1 MQSSETRTN
10 KSEPVSENKKW
21 ATSNT
26 TNHDMDKSKPP
37 PIPEVKMDFKYK
49 EEEILIDLHAHLR
62 STYDEHYIAEN
73 GVECFDA
80 WIALGEAG
88 PTFRN
93 TAIKYL
99 WRYGKKGGKD
109 KNDLMKAMHYIQMY
123 LYVEHYKDE
132 N

>member
-1 MQSSETRTN
+1 MSSSETRSN
-10 KSEPVSENKKW
+10 KNEPADNKKW

-26 TNHDMDKSKPP
+26 MGADKPKPP
-37 PIPEVKMDFKYK
+37 PIPEVKMEFKYK
-49 EEEILIDLHAHLR
+49 EEEILVDLHQHLKG
-62 STYDEHYIAEN
+62 TYDEHYQAEN

-80 WIALGEAG
+80 WIALGDSG
-88 PTFRN
+88 PSFRN

-99 WRYGKKGGKD
+99 WRYGKKNGKD
-109 KNDLMKAMHYIQMY
+109 KADLMKAMHYIQMY